1 MSADLT
7 AGHDGPVSKNTG
19 RVLGW
24 WLLILTGAGSAL
36 LIAWL
41 TRVVSLP
48 LTALL
53 TIGVLVI
60 ALTWLIVLTTVPWNL
75 YFAARRAAADMA
87 VSRER
92 GISVRAAYDEEAGR
106 IARRMLRFAL
116 SAHFVTAVAA
126 AIIAYVSGRE
136 AGYYV
141 AGIFLLSTAFRPAA
155 AYVAHVRERIA
166 VLTRESTFPRE
177 DVATMQAQVMALEG
191 RAEALTSNLSDQRDN
206 LIAHQA
212 ALAETIAHTRELLS
226 ADLSRLA
233 DAQAADRAEARARE
247 DELGRRIDQMVRR
260 IEAAVDGVSD
270 QQDLLAGLRAL
281 VRMVRSEPA

>member
-1 MSADLT
+1 MP
-7 AGHDGPVSKNTG
+7 AGPPARHDGRVSRNTG

-41 TRVVSLP
+41 TRVVSLA
-48 LTALL
+48 LTTLL

-60 ALTWLIVLTTVPWNL
+60 ALTWLIVLTTIPWNL

-92 GISVRAAYDEEAGR
+92 GISVRPAYDEEADR

-126 AIIAYVSGRE
+126 AIIAYVSDRE

-177 DVATMQAQVMALEG
+177 DVASMQVRLMALEG
-191 RAEALTSNLSDQRDN
+191 RTDALKSNLDDQRDN
-206 LIAHQA
+206 L
-212 ALAETIAHTRELLS
+212 
-226 ADLSRLA
+226 
-233 DAQAADRAEARARE
+233 AEARSRE
-247 DELGRRIDQMVRR
+247 DELGRRIDQMARR